1 MIPLLFDASERQ
13 FDNMGLGPL
22 NDALECTIEREING
36 IYQLHMI
43 YPADGLM
50 YSQISTKKIICAAPY
65 KGVAPQPFDIFRVTK
80 LSGERIEIDAR
91 HVSYRL
97 SNRVVMPF
105 SLTDATVDTVASR
118 IINGSVGGGSGFN
131 VYNMRSDANTKKINF
146 SIDVPCSAKAALMGM
161 EGSLLDVI
169 GGEIA
174 FGAFGIYFYEDG
186 GMGSEKD
193 VTAQYGINLADFQR
207 ETSIEDRPTGVMP
220 YWKGRNASGE
230 DVVVLL
236 SASLSDVV
244 VYNDLR
250 RSDAYSLVVP
260 LDLSDKFDTTPTV
273 DQLRQA
279 ASAYINDDR
288 FDTGNASKTDLS
300 FVRLSDSEEYKNLLT
315 TLVNVALGDTILV
328 INDKY
333 NIATKQRIIRTV
345 YDALKERY
353 TSMTFGNLKT
363 YSNERLQKDIAKNKY
378 AIQAA
383 QKAVETSYASGTP
396 GTSSAVQDANIKRC
410 KLVKTGKSVR
420 CYMGIG
426 YADGTTAIPAGTTL
440 FTIPAGY
447 RPKTEQIFPGTGFRS
462 IGKTVVPGLEF
473 KTNGT
478 ITHNSGSDI
487 TMLVGSA
494 EWETN

>member
-13 FDNMGLGPL
+13 FKNMGLGPL
-22 NDALECTIEREING
+22 NDALECTIEMEING
-36 IYQLHMI
+36 VYQLHMV

-50 YSQISTKKIICAAPY
+50 YSQISTKKIIYVAPDGS
-65 KGVAPQPFDIFRVTK
+65 GVPQPFDIFRVSK
-80 LSGERIEIDAR
+80 MSGERIEIDAR

-105 SLTDATVDTVASR
+105 SLTDATVYTVASR
-118 IINGSVGGGSGFN
+118 IISGSVGGGSGFS
-131 VYNMRSDANTKKINF
+131 VSNMRPDASTKKINF

-161 EGSLLDVI
+161 KGSLLDVI

-174 FGAFGIYFYEDG
+174 FSVFGIRFYEDG

-193 VTAQYGINLADFQR
+193 VAAQYGINLTDFQR

-244 VYNDLR
+244 VYNDIR
-250 RSDAYSLVVP
+250 RNDAYSLVIP

-273 DQLRQA
+273 EQLRQV

-288 FDTGNASKTDLS
+288 FKTGNASKTDLS
-300 FVRLSDSEEYKNLLT
+300 FIQLSDSEEYKNLPASLADVT
-315 TLVNVALGDTILV
+315 LGDTILV
-328 INDKY
+328 VNTKY
-333 NIATKQRIIRTV
+333 NVAAKQRIIRTV
-345 YDALKERY
+345 YDVLKDRY
-353 TSMTFGNLKT
+353 VGMTFGNLKT
-363 YSNERLQKDIAKNKY
+363 YSNERIRKDVAKNKY

-383 QKAVETSYASGTP
+383 QQAVETSYASGTP
-396 GTSSAVQDANIKRC
+396 GTAEVIQNANQKRC

-420 CYMGIG
+420 CYMGVG
-426 YADGTTAIPAGTTL
+426 YADGTTAIPANTTL
-440 FTIPAGY
+440 FTIPSGY
-447 RPKTEQIFPGTGFRS
+447 RPKTNQVFPGTGYRS
-462 IGKTVVPGLEF
+462 VGKTVSPALTF
-473 KTNGT
+473 NTNGT
-478 ITHNSGSDI
+478 ITHDAGSDI
-487 TMLVGSA
+487 TMLVCSA
-494 EWETN
+494 EWEVS

>member
-1 MIPLLFDASERQ
+1 MIPLLFDMSERQ
-13 FDNMGLGPL
+13 FKNMGLGPL
-22 NDALECTIEREING
+22 NDALECTIEMEING
-36 IYQLHMI
+36 VYQLHMV

-50 YSQISTKKIICAAPY
+50 YSQISTKKIIYAVPDGS
-65 KGVAPQPFDIFRVTK
+65 GVPQPFDIFRVSK
-80 LSGERIEIDAR
+80 MSGERIEIDAR

-105 SLTDATVDTVASR
+105 SLTNATVATVALR
-118 IINGSVGGGSGFN
+118 IINGSVGGGSGFS
-131 VYNMRSDANTKKINF
+131 VSNMRPDASTKKINF

-174 FGAFGIYFYEDG
+174 FGVFSIRFYEDG

-193 VTAQYGINLADFQR
+193 VAAQYGINLTDFQR
-207 ETSIEDRPTGVMP
+207 ETSTEDQPTGVMP

-244 VYNDLR
+244 VYNDIR

-260 LDLSDKFDTTPTV
+260 LDLSDTFETIPTV
-273 DQLRQA
+273 EQLRQA
-279 ASAYINDDR
+279 ASAYINNDR

-300 FVRLSDSEEYKNLLT
+300 FIQLSDSEEYKNLLASLADVT
-315 TLVNVALGDTILV
+315 LGDTILV
-328 INDKY
+328 VNTKY
-333 NIATKQRIIRTV
+333 NVAAKQRIIRTV
-345 YDALKERY
+345 YDVLKDRY
-353 TSMTFGNLKT
+353 VGMTFGNLKT
-363 YSNERLQKDIAKNKY
+363 YSNERIRKDVAKNKY
-378 AIQAA
+378 AVQAA
-383 QKAVETSYASGTP
+383 QQAVETSYASGTP
-396 GTSSAVQDANIKRC
+396 GTSSVVQGANQKRC

-420 CYMGIG
+420 CYVGIG
-426 YADGTTAIPAGTTL
+426 YADGTTAIPANTTL
-440 FTIPAGY
+440 FTIPSGY
-447 RPKTEQIFPGTGFRS
+447 RPKERQIFPATGYRS
-462 IGKTVVPGLEF
+462 VGKTVVPGLEF
-473 KTNGT
+473 NTDGT

>member
-22 NDALECTIEREING
+22 NDALECTIEMEING

-50 YSQISTKKIICAAPY
+50 YSQISTKKIIYAVPD
-65 KGVAPQPFDIFRVTK
+65 GSDAPQPFDIFRVSK
-80 LSGERIEIDAR
+80 MSGERIEIDAR

-105 SLTDATVDTVASR
+105 SLTDATVATVALK
-118 IINGSVGGGSGFN
+118 IINGSVGGGSGFS
-131 VYNMRSDANTKKINF
+131 VSNMRPDASTKKINF

-169 GGEIA
+169 GGEIGFSA
-174 FGAFGIYFYEDG
+174 FSIRFYKDG

-193 VTAQYGINLADFQR
+193 VTAQYGINLTDFQR
-207 ETSIEDRPTGVMP
+207 ETSTEDQPTGVMP

-244 VYNDLR
+244 VYNDIR

-273 DQLRQA
+273 EQLRQA
-279 ASAYINDDR
+279 ASAYINNDR

-300 FVRLSDSEEYKNLLT
+300 FIQLSDSEEYKNLLASLADVT
-315 TLVNVALGDTILV
+315 LGDTILV
-328 INDKY
+328 VNTKY
-333 NIATKQRIIRTV
+333 NAAAKQRIIRTV
-345 YDALKERY
+345 YDVLKDRY
-353 TSMTFGNLKT
+353 VGMTFGNLKT
-363 YSNERLQKDIAKNKY
+363 YSNERIRKDVAKNKY
-378 AIQAA
+378 AVQAA

-396 GTSSAVQDANIKRC
+396 GTSSVMQNANLKNC
-410 KLVKTGKSVR
+410 QLVKTGKNVR
-420 CYMGIG
+420 CYVGIG
-426 YADGTTAIPAGTTL
+426 YANGQTVIPASTTM
-440 FTIPAGY
+440 FTIPTGY
-447 RPKTEQIFPGTGFRS
+447 RPSSRKIFPAVGYRS
-462 IGKTVVPGLEF
+462 NGIVVGPQFEF
-473 KTNGT
+473 NADGT
-478 ITHNSGSDI
+478 ITHNSGDDI
-487 TMLVGSA
+487 TMLYGSA

>member
-13 FDNMGLGPL
+13 FKNMGLGPL
-22 NDALECTIEREING
+22 NDALECTIENEING
-36 IYQLHMI
+36 VYQLHMI

-50 YSQISTKKIICAAPY
+50 YSQISTKKIIYAVPD
-65 KGVAPQPFDIFRVTK
+65 GSDTPQPFDIFRVSK
-80 LSGERIEIDAR
+80 MSGERIEIDAR

-105 SLTDATVDTVASR
+105 SLTDATVYTVASC

-174 FGAFGIYFYEDG
+174 FSVFSICFYEDG

-193 VTAQYGINLADFQR
+193 ITAQYGINLTDFQR
-207 ETSIEDRPTGVMP
+207 ETSTEDQPTGVMP

-244 VYNDLR
+244 VYNDVR
-250 RSDAYSLVVP
+250 RSDAYSLVIP

-273 DQLRQA
+273 EQLRQA
-279 ASAYINDDR
+279 ASAYINNDR

-300 FVRLSDSEEYKNLLT
+300 FIQLSDSEEYKNLLASLADVT
-315 TLVNVALGDTILV
+315 LGDTILV
-328 INDKY
+328 VNTKY
-333 NIATKQRIIRTV
+333 NVAMKQRIIRTV
-345 YDALKERY
+345 YDVLKDRY
-353 TSMTFGNLKT
+353 VSMTFDNLKT
-363 YSNERLQKDIAKNKY
+363 YSNERIRKDVAKNKY
-378 AIQAA
+378 AVQAA
-383 QKAVETSYASGTP
+383 RQAVETSYASGTP
-396 GTSSAVQDANIKRC
+396 GTATVIQEANQKRC

-420 CYMGIG
+420 CYMGVG
-426 YADGTTAIPAGTTL
+426 YADGTTAIPANTTL
-440 FTIPAGY
+440 FTIPSGY
-447 RPKTEQIFPGTGFRS
+447 RPKATQVFPGTGYRS
-462 IGKTVVPGLEF
+462 VGKTVSPALQF
-473 KTNGT
+473 NTNGT
-478 ITHNSGSDI
+478 ITHDAGSDI

>member
-1 MIPLLFDASERQ
+1 MIPLLFDMSEVQ
-13 FDNMGLGPL
+13 FKNMGLGPL

-36 IYQLHMI
+36 VYQLHMI

-50 YSQISTKKIICAAPY
+50 YSQISTKKIIYAVPD
-65 KGVAPQPFDIFRVTK
+65 GSDVPQPFDIFRVSK
-80 LSGERIEIDAR
+80 MSGERIEIDAR

-105 SLTDATVDTVASR
+105 SLTNATVATVASK
-118 IINGSVGGGSGFN
+118 IINGAVGGGSGFI
-131 VYNMRSDANTKKINF
+131 VHNMRPDASTKKIDF

-174 FGAFGIYFYEDG
+174 FSAFGIYFYKDG
-186 GMGSEKD
+186 GMGTEKD
-193 VTAQYGINLADFQR
+193 VTAQYGINLTVFQR
-207 ETSIEDRPTGVMP
+207 EITTEDQPTGVMP

-236 SASLSDVV
+236 SASLSNVV
-244 VYNDLR
+244 VYNDIR

-260 LDLSDKFDTTPTV
+260 LDLSDTFETTPTV
-273 DQLRQA
+273 EQLRQA

-288 FDTGNASKTDLS
+288 FDTGNALKTDLS
-300 FVRLSDSEEYKNLLT
+300 FVQLSDSEEYKNLLT
-315 TLVNVALGDTILV
+315 TLADVNLGDTIFV
-328 INDKY
+328 EHGKY
-333 NIATKQRIIRTV
+333 NTAGKQRIIRTV
-345 YDALKERY
+345 YDVLKERY
-353 TSMTFGNLKT
+353 TAITFGNLKT
-363 YSNERLQKDIAKNKY
+363 YSNERIRKDVAKNKY
-378 AIQAA
+378 AVQAA
-383 QKAVETSYASGTP
+383 QQAVETSYASATP
-396 GTSSAVQDANIKRC
+396 GTATVVQDANIKRC

-420 CYMGIG
+420 CYVGIG
-426 YADGTTAIPAGTTL
+426 YADGTTAIPSGTTL

-447 RPKTEQIFPGTGFRS
+447 RPKTAQIFPGTGFRS

-473 KTNGT
+473 KTDGT